1 MYTLAWGLTH
11 RQLQQDS
18 WSRMDRSLWEGY
30 AHTFFPGGLSLY
42 AVVAGDAAFSGC
54 WRNHLL
60 VARMSGKLSLKTLPR
75 IGCGKEKK
83 KTGWI
88 KKNKSKQWQWREAHS
103 CLGSQIG
110 ETLQLLQKSPT
121 WIRISSS
128 GNILVLMFGLTKKKK
143 KRLILI
149 YFSYALLPRQ
159 VICYD

>member
-18 WSRMDRSLWEGY
+18 WSRMDRFLWEGY

-42 AVVAGDAAFSGC
+42 EVVAGDAAFSGC

-88 KKNKSKQWQWREAHS
+88 KKKKKSKQWQWREAHS

-143 KRLILI
+143 KDWFLFISLMLC
-149 YFSYALLPRQ
+149 FLGK
-159 VICYD
+159 